1 MVELLGQTNCY
12 VNNIELVSLQPVLLF
27 YQLRYGLA
35 PVRIYG
41 DLVGSRLPTF
51 ISDILKK
58 KKELHDATLVDK
70 DSDVSDPYQRSNCYG
85 GTSCITL

>member
-1 MVELLGQTNCY
+1 MVELLEQTNCY
-12 VNNIELVSLQPVLLF
+12 VNRIELMSLQPVLLFYQCINCLFPCLLF

-41 DLVGSRLPTF
+41 DLVGPRLPTF

-70 DSDVSDPYQRSNCYG
+70 DSDVSDP
-85 GTSCITL
+85 I

>member
-51 ISDILKK
+51 ISDILEQ
-58 KKELHDATLVDK
+58 ELHDATLVDK
-70 DSDVSDPYQRSNCYG
+70 DSDVSDH
-85 GTSCITL
+85 I